1 MNTTRKSRF
10 FEGRRLVLIVDD
22 ESVNREMLG
31 YMLSNDY
38 DVIYAENGA
47 RALATIE
54 ENYEKLSLIMLD
66 VMMPELNGFE
76 LLQIL
81 KRDERFH
88 RIPVIVLTM
97 EKSYEVRSLQL
108 GASDFIKMPYD
119 LPEAVLARVK
129 RTIEMSEDSNIIQT
143 TENDKLT
150 GLYHQEY
157 FFQYAEQYDRLYPER
172 SMDALSIDISHF
184 HMINE
189 LYGRSE
195 GNAILVK
202 LAQKLDEIV
211 REVDGIACRKAADVF
226 LVYCPH
232 QDNYEEILG
241 RIQKAV
247 TEDDEKYRST
257 VRLKMGIYLDVD
269 KNVDIRLRFD
279 RAKLARDTIHHSFT
293 QIIAF
298 YDDSLHQKNLLSQQ
312 LMNEMDRALEERQFR
327 VYYQPKYTI
336 TGDEPVLSSA
346 EALIRWHHPTLG
358 IISPGVFIPLFE
370 KNGLIP
376 KLDRFAWREAAAQI
390 DAWREK
396 YGITFPISVN
406 VSRIDMHDPDLI
418 RIFTGIIEEFHLE
431 PTDLLIEITESAYT
445 DHSPRIGEVVEELRA
460 LGFRIEMDD
469 FGSGYSSLNML
480 SQLPIDVIKLDMGF
494 IRNVFGSDKSRQ
506 ILRLMMQ
513 IKNFLNVPIVA
524 EGVETEEQLDFLR
537 EIGCDIVQGYYF
549 SKPVEPEEFE
559 KFIEEKMAKC

>member
-31 YMLSNDY
+31 YMLSGDY

-47 RALATIE
+47 QALTAVE

-66 VMMPELNGFE
+66 VMMPELDGFE

-150 GLYHQEY
+150 GLYNQEY
-157 FFQYAEQYDRLYPER
+157 FFQYAEQYDKLYPER

-195 GNAILVK
+195 GNEILVK

-211 REVDGIACRKAADVF
+211 HELDGIACRKTADIF

-232 QDNYEEILG
+232 QDHYEEILS

-247 TEDDEKYRST
+247 TEDEKYRST

-279 RAKLARDTIHHSFT
+279 RAKLARDSIHHSFT

-298 YDDSLHQKNLLSQQ
+298 YDDSLHQKNLLSQR
-312 LMNEMDRALEERQFR
+312 LMNEMDRALEERQFK

-336 TGDEPVLSSA
+336 AGEEPMLSSA

-406 VSRIDMHDPDLI
+406 VSRIDMHDPNLI
-418 RIFTGIIEEFHLE
+418 STFKGIIDEFRLE
-431 PTDLLIEITESAYT
+431 PKDLLIEITESAYT
-445 DHSPRIGEVVEELRA
+445 YHSPRIGEVVEELRA

-513 IKNFLNVPIVA
+513 IKSFLNVPIVA
-524 EGVETEEQLDFLR
+524 EGVETEEQLAFLK

-549 SKPVEPEEFE
+549 SKPVEPKEFE
-559 KFIEEKMAKC
+559 KFIEEKVAKC